1 VFERLAI
8 ITFKTAPKKCEFY
21 KKSVKF
27 LGFIIGTDRVR
38 IDLEKTRSIEEWLT
52 PRTVKEI

>member
-1 VFERLAI
+1 VFERLTI
-8 ITFKTAPKKCEFY
+8 ITFKTVPKKCEFY

-38 IDLEKTRSIEEWLT
+38 IDLEKTRSI
-52 PRTVKEI
+52 KE